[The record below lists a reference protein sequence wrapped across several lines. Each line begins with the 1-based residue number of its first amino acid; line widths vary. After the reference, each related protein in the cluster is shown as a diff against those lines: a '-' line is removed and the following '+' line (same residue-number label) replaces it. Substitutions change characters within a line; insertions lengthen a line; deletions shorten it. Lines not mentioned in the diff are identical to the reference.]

1 MTASMSNLS
10 TLAQEDERFL
20 ELEEEGYEVEE
31 DSALQEDDTAI
42 NGTILNLF
50 LSDF

>member
-31 DSALQEDDTAI
+31 DSALQEDDTE
-42 NGTILNLF
+42 TT
-50 LSDF
+50 D